1 MILGLIFSVLSV
13 TYTVASSNSV
23 NVTGD
28 APVSS
33 DVVYMRSSTTGQK
46 GQMTTGNSTTLQLT
60 GWEGYMIDSVVL
72 SMRSNTSQG
81 AGSLQMTIGAN
92 TVWEIPDGNFSD
104 ITWNGSYSTT
114 FVDISCSLHQHIK
127 NQDTITIF
135 IEASKNSLY
144 INSYTFFY
152 SSPTPSA
159 HTVSFVS
166 GLESAP
172 ASIVEDSIGSGII
185 LPMGTDT
192 AEWHFLGWSE
202 QEWLQATDISTL
214 FFAGEHYYPKSDC
227 CLWAVYSD
235 SEDQSASTNCQSGD
249 YVIVNTNDYWCR
261 AMKGIIE
268 DKHIHT
274 TNIHIQ
280 QSNDGTYALLT
291 GTHEDMVYH
300 IDFKNDSTLSIMH
313 RHSNRMIGYN
323 GNDLSEASSAW
334 QYRLLNDGTY
344 CFYFAD
350 KHLHR
355 MLRFG
360 FGNASDSED
369 VVAYVTRIDLQT
381 MLEGGFL
388 LFPAQKRFFTS
399 WPFGKTEEDDKKEEE
414 KPVINVNDYEYIM
427 YIGNYPLHIKKGE
440 KWIVIK

>member
-1 MILGLIFSVLSV
+1 MLLGFLISLLSV
-13 TYTVASSNSV
+13 TYSVASSNSV
-23 NVTGD
+23 TISGEAPTGSN
-28 APVSS
+28 A
-33 DVVYMRSSTTGQK
+33 VYERSGSTGQK
-46 GQMTTGNSTTLQLT
+46 GQMTAGNSTTLQLT
-60 GWEGYMIDSVVL
+60 GWEGHMIDSVVL

-81 AGSLQMTIGAN
+81 AGSLHMTIGPN

-114 FVDISCSLHQHIK
+114 FVNISCSLHKNIK
-127 NQDTITIF
+127 NQDTITVF

-152 SSPTPSA
+152 SPPTPSA
-159 HTVSFVS
+159 HTVSFIS
-166 GLESAP
+166 GL
-172 ASIVEDSIGSGII
+172 ASNPVSIAEDSIGSGII

-192 AEWHFLGWSE
+192 AEWYFLGWSE

-214 FFAGEHYYPKSDC
+214 FLAGERYYPKSDG

-235 SEDQSASTNCQSGD
+235 SENLSASTNCQSGD

-261 AMKGIIE
+261 AMKGIIK
-268 DKHIHT
+268 DKYIHT
-274 TNIHIQ
+274 TKIHIQ
-280 QSNDGTYALLT
+280 QNNNGAYALLT

-313 RHSNRMIGYN
+313 QHSNRLIGYN
-323 GNDLSEASSAW
+323 GNDLSEAPSAW

-360 FGNASDSED
+360 FGNAGDSED

-381 MLEGGFL
+381 MSEGGFL

-399 WPFGKTEEDDKKEEE
+399 WPFGKMEEDDKEEE

-440 KWIVIK
+440 KWIIIN